1 MRKVFKYNK
10 FNIEESMM
18 LKMKPLNSFTAIS
31 TPCVLALSIALAACS
46 GNNNTSEPQTG
57 KNTATEKTD
66 NIPEN
71 QYEQTALIKIDKLET
86 LMNTARG
93 KSIDVTREETIAWF
107 SKEFLKFANWD
118 EKNRDAT
125 EYMFAQYRPFKDSS
139 AQLAAEIPDFQ
150 RKKVIQILDAGIE
163 ELSQVIDG
171 NIVRRPVRKVDWQNT
186 VAGDNMFIS
195 DDKPIFLYDY
205 FSKSVGR
212 PLTDERVYN
221 DHLGAIYHG
230 GENLYPVD
238 HDRAINS
245 FLLNEDG
252 TWNEELMKEVTD
264 ITDENIGFL
273 IYWNMGIPEWIEKKE
288 PEVRKGRSLFTGYDI
303 DNPLVREVW
312 GKIAKKTGELT
323 KDKKVSRMG
332 YILANEPHWFSEK
345 GHWTK
350 SLDEMTSISS
360 YTLNKFRSWLET
372 KYSGDIAP
380 LNNNWRAEFSNF
392 DAVSIEIPIDPEIRG
407 TAMWYDWNRY
417 LMDRS
422 TDWFTFIQDELRKGN
437 PQAHTS
443 IKILPNMFSE
453 NNRSHGIDVEALTEL
468 TSMIGDDAQTR
479 EIRKLNF
486 SEDEPWQSHYGWYWE
501 ELAMSYD
508 FMESVAPE
516 KIHFNSES
524 HFLSASWWRKL
535 DTSTDYVN
543 SVYWLATIQGMDANL
558 AWFWARDPDGSPEDR
573 LEGEL
578 NFFDP
583 ALAGS
588 FAGSVN
594 QQPHI
599 ANAYTQV
606 MYDMNSFS
614 EEIIELRE
622 QRRPIRLF
630 HSETSAINKSQHMS
644 EQFELYEK
652 MFFDGFPVGYATEN
666 IIKKQDNTLWDTIVV
681 YKTEFVTSDELSAL
695 QSYLNNGGTVIL
707 DSPTSLSKNEYG
719 QPHNQPLDQS
729 KGKLIILTGKAD
741 PDTIRQVA
749 LETSKTGLPDVYLA
763 EDNGTSHKGV
773 YWRAIE
779 QKNGSF
785 IVNANNLGKHTANL
799 STTLKDGRALKV
811 TDMMTGKELENNF
824 SLKPKGVL
832 LLEITPI

>member
-1 MRKVFKYNK
+1 
-10 FNIEESMM
+10 M
-18 LKMKPLNSFTAIS
+18 LKKRPFASFKTIGIPCLLSLSVALVACGENASNLKPENS
-31 TPCVLALSIALAACS
+31 
-46 GNNNTSEPQTG
+46 NTTSQATN
-57 KNTATEKTD
+57 NTATS
-66 NIPEN
+66 
-71 QYEQTALIKIDKLET
+71 QYETTALDKIEQLT
-86 LMNTARG
+86 ALMDIART
-93 KSIDVTREETIAWF
+93 KSLDVAREETVVWF
-107 SKEFLKFANWD
+107 AKEFLKFANWD
-118 EKNRDAT
+118 ENNREAV
-125 EYMFAQYRPFKDSS
+125 EYMFSAYRPYKDNS
-139 AQLAAEIPDFQ
+139 AQLAKEIPDYQ
-150 RKKVIQILDAGIE
+150 RKKVIEILDAGIV
-163 ELSQVIDG
+163 ELNQVING
-171 NIVRRPVRKVDWQNT
+171 EITRRPVRKVDWQNS

-195 DDKPIFLYDY
+195 NGKPIFLYDY

-212 PLTDERVYN
+212 PLGDEQVYN
-221 DHLGAIYHG
+221 DHLGAIFHG

-264 ITDENIGFL
+264 ISDENIGFL
-273 IYWNMGIPEWIEKKE
+273 IYWNMGIPEWVEKRE

-312 GKIAKKTGELT
+312 GKIAEKTGELT
-323 KDKKVSRMG
+323 RDKKVSRMG

-350 SLDEMTSISS
+350 GLDEMTSISS
-360 YTLNKFRSWLET
+360 YTLNNFRTWLKT
-372 KYSGDIAP
+372 KYSSSIKE
-380 LNNNWRAEFSNF
+380 LNTNWTTEFSSF
-392 DAVSIEIPIDPEIRG
+392 DNISIEIPIDPATRG

-422 TDWFTFIQDELRKGN
+422 IDWFTFLQGELRKGN
-437 PQAHTS
+437 PDAHTS
-443 IKILPNMFSE
+443 VKLLPNMFSE
-453 NNRSHGIDVEALTEL
+453 DNRSHGIDVEALTEL

-501 ELAMSYD
+501 ELATSYD
-508 FMESVAPE
+508 FMESVAPD
-516 KIHFNSES
+516 KIRFNSES

-535 DTSTDYVN
+535 DTSVDYIN

-594 QQPHI
+594 QQPHV

-606 MYDMNSFS
+606 MYDLNSFS
-614 EEIIELRE
+614 EEVIALRE

-630 HSETSAINKSQHMS
+630 HSETSAINKPHHMT

-652 MFFDGFPVGYATEN
+652 LFFDGFPVGYATEN
-666 IIKKQDNTLWDTIVV
+666 IINKQDNNLWDTVVV
-681 YKTEFVTSDELSAL
+681 YKTEFVTSNELAAL
-695 QSYLNNGGTVIL
+695 QSYLDQGGKIII
-707 DSPTSLSKNEYG
+707 DSSESLKNDEYG
-719 QPHNQPLDQS
+719 NPHTQSLKES
-729 KGKLIILTGKAD
+729 KGKIINLDGKSNLD
-741 PDTIRQVA
+741 NIRQVA
-749 LETSKTGLPDVYLA
+749 LDTAKASLPDIQLI
-763 EDNGTSHKGV
+763 EDNGSEHKGV
-773 YWRAIE
+773 NWRVVK
-779 QKNGSF
+779 QDDNSYL
-785 IVNANNLGKHTANL
+785 VNLNNLGKHTA
-799 STTLKDGRALKV
+799 ALTILLTGNKEV
-811 TDMMTGKELENNF
+811 DITDMMTGNKLNNNF
-824 SLKPKGVL
+824 SVKPKEVYL
-832 LLEITPI
+832 LNVTTR